1 VGEQVI
7 VIPNH
12 VCTVVNLVDQLTIV
26 RDGQVV
32 DRWLVAARG
41 RND

>member
-1 VGEQVI
+1 VGDQVI

-12 VCTVVNLVDQLTIV
+12 VCTVVNLVDQLTVV
-26 RDGQVV
+26 RDGEVTG
-32 DRWLVAARG
+32 RWPVAARG